1 MTDNQEFLLKWLG
14 DAFFE
19 MGAFTTS
26 KNSQNLILGKGGFF
40 CEEKIS
46 NNDRFFY
53 IKEFYRPKYYYYYPE
68 ILLEV
73 QKQDVELALSQFKAL
88 EINVEKDENYDEI
101 FRDDFKDLKSLLDDH
116 FKKAVLVSSEKI
128 KVKNIQESKRKIISK
143 AISTD
148 IGTPYGIWMN
158 GYGII
163 GSTPEILF
171 ECHENKIHTFAL
183 AGTAKKGEEKKLLD
197 SSKDKKEHNLVIDNI
212 VQSLSPFCSNVTTAE
227 TIVAPFFKMI
237 HLKTDICGDL
247 KNNLIID
254 DLINNLSP
262 TAALGGYP
270 KLEAKKFLEN
280 TRYSKQFPNR
290 FFGSVFGFNDQ
301 DTHRALVMIR
311 NIQLMRDE
319 IIIESG
325 VGIIKESDFENELN
339 EIKLKRET
347 VKEMFL

>member
-1 MTDNQEFLLKWLG
+1 MSDNRDFLLKWLG

-26 KNSQNLILGKGGFF
+26 KNNQNIILGKGGFF
-40 CEEKIS
+40 SEEKIS
-46 NNDRFFY
+46 DNDRFFY

-73 QKQDVELALSQFKAL
+73 QRQDVELALSQFKDL
-88 EINVEKDENYDEI
+88 EISYEANENYDEV
-101 FRDDFKDLKSLLDDH
+101 FENDFKDLKTLLDDH

-128 KVKNIQESKRKIISK
+128 KVKDIQYSKRKIISK
-143 AISTD
+143 VISTD

-171 ECHENKIHTFAL
+171 ECHENKIHTVAL
-183 AGTAKKGEEKKLLD
+183 AGTGKKGEEKKLLN
-197 SSKDKKEHNLVIDNI
+197 SLKDKKEHDLVIENI
-212 VQSLSPFCSNVTTAE
+212 VQSLRPYCSKITTTE
-227 TIVAPFFKMI
+227 TVVAPFFKMI
-237 HLKTDICGDL
+237 HLKTDIQGDL
-247 KNNLIID
+247 KSHLDLD

-301 DTHRALVMIR
+301 DINRALVMIR
-311 NIQLMRDE
+311 NIQLIGDE
-319 IIIESG
+319 IMIESG
-325 VGIIKESDFENELN
+325 VGIIKESDFEHELN